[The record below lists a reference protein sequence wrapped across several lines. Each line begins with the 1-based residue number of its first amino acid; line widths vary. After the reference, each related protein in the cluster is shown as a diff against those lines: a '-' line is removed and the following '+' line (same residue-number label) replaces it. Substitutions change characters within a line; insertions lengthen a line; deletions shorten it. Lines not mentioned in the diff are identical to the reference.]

1 MGRKLTVMCLSRS
14 ATPPDVTRTESKR
27 DRENIPRSLGSVNTT
42 NCSLSDSD
50 DPAQCQPCDDDEGD
64 RRSPNTPVTMS
75 SYLQTISYF
84 FRLPWHVQWRTFLV
98 QIPRFVPLGVL
109 KVTSP
114 KGPHPFLIALP
125 SRKNNII
132 PIYVFV
138 PPKPVDLGDTDDGE
152 HTPIEGG
159 QWKVPVVLDFH
170 GGGFI
175 MGSPLEQAPYA
186 AMMSR
191 ELGAVTISVSYRIGP
206 FHQFPAAIHDAEDVL
221 SAILDTD
228 GITKAGKILRTEI
241 QRYYS
246 MMREGGGNDSTTHLN
261 DKTTITLDPTRLAI
275 SGFSAGGNIALN
287 MAISVPPCIS
297 TLPTS
302 PQLASADTFS
312 PVLPPVRT
320 MTILDDPSQPWPTIL
335 PPPQAQ
341 PRMLP
346 LLLFYPSLDARLL
359 PHERP
364 MKDLPNALHS
374 HDKKPSKPKTP
385 GLFSIMGPTY
395 LPKKLRSHP
404 RASPGLVDPDNV
416 QKNAAILLV
425 LPEKD
430 TLAVQSDV
438 WVDKMNSNGWNGPV
452 RFGDGREGD
461 WDGFQGGPDVK
472 ENDANGGLEVWNA
485 PGCTHGWTQFP
496 EPFLSKH
503 AKSERDLVF
512 DRTLNFVKQQWRRTL
527 PIKDLGTRS
536 PGLHPLRIPSQFSG
550 LQ

>member
-1 MGRKLTVMCLSRS
+1 MALAYVTGRV
-14 ATPPDVTRTESKR
+14 PPARQ
-27 DRENIPRSLGSVNTT
+27 NTT
-42 NCSLSDSD
+42 NCSLSNNSD
-50 DPAQCQPCDDDEGD
+50 DPAQCQPHHDDEG
-64 RRSPNTPVTMS
+64 RRRPPNTPITMS

-109 KVTSP
+109 KFTSP

-125 SRKNNII
+125 SRKHTII

-138 PPKPVDLGDTDDGE
+138 PPKPVDLGDTEDGE
-152 HTPIEGG
+152 RTPVDGE

-228 GITKAGKILRTEI
+228 GISKAGKILRTEI

-246 MMREGGGNDSTTHLN
+246 MMCEGGGKDSTTHLN
-261 DKTTITLDPTRLAI
+261 NKTTIVLDPTRLAI

-297 TLPTS
+297 SLPMS
-302 PQLASADTFS
+302 PQSTGPDPFAR
-312 PVLPPVRT
+312 VLPPARAP
-320 MTILDDPSQPWPTIL
+320 TILDDPAQPWPTIL

-364 MKDLPNALHS
+364 MKDLPNALNS
-374 HDKKPSKPKTP
+374 DDKKPSKPKTP

-395 LPKKLRSHP
+395 LPKKLRNHP

-438 WVDKMNSNGWNGPV
+438 WVDIMNSSGWNGPV

-461 WDGFQGGPDVK
+461 WDGRQGGPEVK
-472 ENDANGGLEVWNA
+472 ENDANGGLEVWHA
-485 PGCTHGWTQFP
+485 PGCSHGWTQFP
-496 EPFLSKH
+496 DPFLGKH
-503 AKSERDLVF
+503 AKRERDLVF
-512 DRTLNFVKQQWRRTL
+512 DRTLDFVKQQWRKTL
-527 PIKDLGTRS
+527 PIKDLGIRS
-536 PGLHPLRIPSQFSG
+536 PVLKPLKIPSNFNG